1 MILDAKMNHLACTLL
16 VLCTASAVTAAAP
29 TEATLQHQFAAH
41 VGPFL
46 KSYCLNCHGKELSEA
61 KLDLS
66 VYTSAQSVTN
76 AHRTWEIVLER
87 IDAGEMPPKDSPR
100 QPTPIQRQAFIDW
113 IHAAREFEINN
124 HAGDPGPVLPRRLSN
139 ADYN

>member
-1 MILDAKMNHLACTLL
+1 MILDAKMNHLACPLL

-87 IDAGEMPPKDSPR
+87 IDAGEMPPKD
-100 QPTPIQRQAFIDW
+100 
-113 IHAAREFEINN
+113 N
-124 HAGDPGPVLPRRLSN
+124 HIPASF
-139 ADYN
+139 